1 MSADRQAADTPD
13 RLDDL
18 LDIEAELG
26 ANNYT
31 PLSVVVSRG
40 EGVWLWDVDGSR
52 YLDCLSAY
60 SAVNQGHCHP
70 KILARRMVDQARP
83 PDATSRAFRNDQ
95 LAPFY
100 EELCALTSSHK
111 ALPMNSGAEAVE
123 TAIKVAR
130 KWGYEVKGVPEG
142 QAEIIVAA
150 DNFHGRTVAIVGFST
165 DPQSAAAS
173 APSRRASRPCPSA
186 TPTRWRPP
194 SPPTPSA
201 FLVEP
206 IQGEAGVIIP
216 PAGYLKRV
224 RELCTAHNVILIL
237 DEIQTGLGRT
247 GKLLAEEH
255 EGIEADLTLIGKAL
269 SGGFYPVRAV
279 LSNSEVMGV
288 LHPGEHG
295 STFGGNPLAC
305 AVARA
310 ALKVL
315 VEEGMI
321 ENAARVGGRLQAE
334 LDSIRADSVKEVR
347 GRGLMIAV
355 ELHAEAGGARRDC
368 EALQARGLL
377 CQGDPRPHHPHRP
390 AADPHRGPGRLGTR
404 AHRQRLHRK
413 LSQTTGMH

>member
-1 MSADRQAADTPD
+1 MNDIALQRTRTAQFIETETRYGAKNYKP
-13 RLDDL
+13 LD
-18 LDIEAELG
+18 
-26 ANNYT
+26 
-31 PLSVVVSRG
+31 VVLTRG
-40 EGVWLWDVDGSR
+40 EGVHVWDVEGNR

-70 KILARRMVDQARP
+70 KILQAMVEQAGRLTL
-83 PDATSRAFRNDQ
+83 TSRAFRNDQ

-100 EELCALTSSHK
+100 EELCALTRSHK
-111 ALPMNSGAEAVE
+111 VLPMNSGAEAVE
-123 TAIKVAR
+123 SALKVAR
-130 KWGYEVKGVPEG
+130 KWGYEVKGVPDG

-150 DNFHGRTVAIVGFST
+150 ENFHGRTISIVGFST
-165 DPQSAAAS
+165 DPQSRGGFGPF
-173 APSRRASRPCPSA
+173 APGFKVVPYGDAKALEDAIGPS
-186 TPTRWRPP
+186 TV
-194 SPPTPSA
+194 A

-216 PAGYLKRV
+216 PAGYLKTA
-224 RELCTAHNVILIL
+224 RELCTKHNVILIL

-269 SGGFYPVRAV
+269 SGGFYPVSAV
-279 LSNSEVMGV
+279 LSNSEVMSV

-321 ENAARVGGRLQAE
+321 ENAARVGERLKGRLSEIKA
-334 LDSIRADSVKEVR
+334 AGVKEVR

-355 ELHAEAGGARRDC
+355 ELHPDAGGARRVC

-377 CQGDPRPHHPHRP
+377 AKETHEHTIRIAPPLILTDAQADWIAEQF
-390 AADPHRGPGRLGTR
+390 AAVLP
-404 AHRQRLHRK
+404 
-413 LSQTTGMH
+413 